1 MTRII
6 SLADIERVL
15 PQVDVIGEIEKGFV
29 AYSEGK
35 VTVPP
40 VGELLFPDDNGE
52 LHIKY
57 GTIKG
62 DDIAVI
68 KVATGFYDNPKR
80 NLPPFGGMNIVFSAR
95 TGQPEAVLLDA
106 GHLTNIR
113 TAAAGAVAAKH
124 LAPVHIKTIGIL
136 GSGTQARLQPAY
148 LKRVTDCRLI
158 AIWGRDDGKTS
169 ACAEDLQ
176 QMGFSVSVKA
186 SPRDVAAVSNLI
198 VTSTAAH
205 APLLS
210 RADIQ
215 PGTHITAMGS
225 DTPEKT
231 ELDPA
236 ILVAAAAV
244 VADSIPQCLVR
255 GEIHHAI
262 AARAITES
270 KIVELGAVIAGRAQ
284 GRTSENDITI
294 ADLTGV
300 AVQDIMIAK
309 AVLKQL

>member
-15 PQVDVIGEIEKGFV
+15 PQVDVISEIENGFV

-62 DDIAVI
+62 DDVAVI

-95 TGQPEAVLLDA
+95 TGQPEAVLLDG

-124 LAPVHIKTIGIL
+124 LAPAKITTIGIL

-148 LKRVTDCRLI
+148 LKRVTDCRSI
-158 AIWGRDDGKTS
+158 AIWGRDDGKTK
-169 ACAEDLQ
+169 ACAKELE

-198 VTSTAAH
+198 VTSTASH
-205 APLLS
+205 KPLLQRS
-210 RADIQ
+210 DIQ

-236 ILVAAAAV
+236 ILAAASAV

-255 GEIHHAI
+255 GEIHRAVAAKAI
-262 AARAITES
+262 AEN
-270 KIVELGAVIAGRAQ
+270 KIVELGAVIAKMAKGRV
-284 GRTSENDITI
+284 SEHNITV

-309 AVLKQL
+309 AVLKHL